1 MVNIKV
7 TTIFTIKTTYKLRN
21 VIDVNLRHNIRMFE
35 YFFYY
40 IGKLLISLTSPQF
53 KNPYYLVMLTEFP
66 CKEHSWHQPQVANSS
81 WYIIEYQDKQGS

>member
-35 YFFYY
+35 YFF
-40 IGKLLISLTSPQF
+40 
-53 KNPYYLVMLTEFP
+53 
-66 CKEHSWHQPQVANSS
+66 
-81 WYIIEYQDKQGS
+81 II